1 MKAYKMIR
9 GATAEA
15 RCKNKSRYGSPMYCD
30 CGCQTPQDSD
40 PALNQILAGVTAGK
54 KGESYANVDLM
65 RDGVRVGNINTQYS
79 AVFIDGF
86 ELLEC
91 NGIDALLAAAREVLN
106 NSQREEASA
115 GDSLE
120 ETAANVRIND
130 RLADQ
135 EQNERNRKHPG
146 WCPKC
151 HTYCYGDCEAE

>member
-9 GATAEA
+9 SEGQRA
-15 RCKNKSRYGSPMYCD
+15 RCTNKSRYGSPMYCE

-40 PALNQILAGVTAGK
+40 PELNQILSDITVGA

-65 RDGVRVGNINTQYS
+65 RNSVRVGNINTQYS
-79 AVFIDGF
+79 AIYIDGF
-86 ELLEC
+86 EFLEC
-91 NGIDALLAAAREVLN
+91 SEIDAILAAAREVLN
-106 NSQREEASA
+106 NSQREETSA

-120 ETAANVRIND
+120 ETAVNVRIND
-130 RLADQ
+130 RLAEQ

-151 HTYCYGDCEAE
+151 HSYCYGDCEAE